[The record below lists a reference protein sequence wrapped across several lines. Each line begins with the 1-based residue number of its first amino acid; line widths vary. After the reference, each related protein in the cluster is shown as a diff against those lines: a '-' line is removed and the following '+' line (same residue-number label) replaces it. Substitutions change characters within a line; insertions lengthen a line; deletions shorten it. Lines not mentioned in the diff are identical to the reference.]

1 MIFKLSN
8 ESCSTIW
15 GAAELV
21 LGRLATSSQDLVIV
35 RVITALSMKQTA
47 RALLYLLSLAL
58 SLVPVFLCVTLPL
71 LLVTHLSK
79 YIQHEDKN
87 KKKTIPQQDHKT
99 VLITG
104 APHTKVRITH
114 VDISHLFQSRK

>member
-1 MIFKLSN
+1 MIFKLSS

-15 GAAELV
+15 SAAELV

-35 RVITALSMKQTA
+35 ITELSMKQTA

-58 SLVPVFLCVTLPL
+58 TLVPVFLCVTLPL
-71 LLVTHLSK
+71 LLVTHLNK

-104 APHTKVRITH
+104 APHTKVSITH